1 MQSWRIDLCWD
12 GAAYCGWQRQKNGSS
27 IQEMVEK
34 ALCQLFGGE
43 KITTLAAGRTD
54 AGVHAMQQIVSFE
67 AQTDRSEYKVYRAL
81 NALLPNDIGCLRA
94 KKMPA
99 GFRARNASKKKMY
112 RYRVLNREIH
122 DPLRR
127 GRVWWIRDSIT
138 VNRIQD
144 EISSFVGEHDFGTFR
159 ASGCTAN
166 GSTRLIDSFTC
177 SVNDDEIIFE
187 VVGKGFLRHQ
197 VRIMV
202 GTLIDIGRGVLTN
215 TSIRSLLLQKDRTRA
230 GMTAPAHGLYLVWT
244 SLQTD
249 ENA

>member
-34 ALCQLFGGE
+34 ALFQLFGGE
-43 KITTLAAGRTD
+43 HITTLAAGRTD

-67 AQTDRSEYKVYRAL
+67 AETERSEYKVYRAL

-94 KKMPA
+94 QKMPV

-112 RYRVLNREIH
+112 RYRVLNRDIH

-127 GRVWWIRDSIT
+127 GRVWWVRDSIDIE
-138 VNRIQD
+138 RIK
-144 EISSFVGEHDFGTFR
+144 EEVSSFVGEHDFATFR

-166 GSTRLIDSFTC
+166 GSTRLIDSFVC
-177 SVNDDEIIFE
+177 FSENDEIIFE
-187 VVGKGFLRHQ
+187 VTGKGFLRHQ

-202 GTLIDIGRGVLTN
+202 GTLVDIGRGVLKE
-215 TSIRSLLLQKDRTRA
+215 TSVVDLLNEKDRTLA
-230 GMTAPAHGLYLVWT
+230 GMTTPAHGLYLVWT

-249 ENA
+249 ENT

>member
-1 MQSWRIDLCWD
+1 
-12 GAAYCGWQRQKNGSS
+12 
-27 IQEMVEK
+27 MVEK
-34 ALCQLFGGE
+34 ALVQLFGGE
-43 KITTLAAGRTD
+43 EITTLAAGRTD

-67 AQTDRSEYKVYRAL
+67 AQTERSEYKVYRAL

-94 KKMPA
+94 QKMPK

-127 GRVWWIRDSIT
+127 GRVWWVRDAIDLDQ
-138 VNRIQD
+138 IQK
-144 EISSFVGEHDFGTFR
+144 ELSSFVGEHDFATFR

-166 GSTRLIDSFTC
+166 GSTRLIDSFAC
-177 SVNDDEIIFE
+177 FVDDDEIVFE
-187 VVGKGFLRHQ
+187 VIGKGFLRHQ

-202 GTLIDIGRGVLTN
+202 GTLVDIGRGVLKE
-215 TSIRSLLLQKDRTRA
+215 TSVVDLLRKKDRRCA
-230 GMTAPAHGLYLVWT
+230 GMTAPPHGLYLVWT

-249 ENA
+249 ENT